1 MLQPLSFI
9 IICSMFNP
17 SREEVRRFFFTTW
30 RKYRAQVPLEG
41 LEKTALEVVLL
52 HPEYHALL
60 QNEDGNL
67 GRDFLPDD
75 GQLNPCLHLSLHF
88 ALAEQISIDQPGG
101 IRGLHAQLQAQ
112 AGSDHDALHLLLEC
126 LGEAVWQAQ
135 RDRAVPDEEAYLDC
149 IRRKLR

>member
-1 MLQPLSFI
+1 
-9 IICSMFNP
+9 MFNP
-17 SREEVRRFFFTTW
+17 SREEVRRFFFATW

-60 QNEDGNL
+60 QNEDANI
-67 GRDFLPDD
+67 GRDFQPE
-75 GQLNPCLHLSLHF
+75 GAQLNPFLHLSLHV
-88 ALAEQISIDQPGG
+88 ALAEQLSIDQPAG
-101 IRGLHAQLQAQ
+101 IRALHAQLLAQ
-112 AGSDHDALHLLLEC
+112 AWSDHDALHQLLEC

-135 RDRAVPDEEAYLDC
+135 RDRAVPDEQAYLDC